1 MNNSLSP
8 RLWQALSE
16 HYQKISPLHMRDLF
30 HSDPQRFEKFSIC
43 WGDFLFDYSKNRITE
58 ETLSLLLQAVTEV
71 DLPGYI
77 EKMFSGERINFT
89 ENRPVLHIALRNR
102 SERPIYVEGKD
113 VMVDVKRVLEKMKNF
128 AEAVRSKRWKG
139 YSGKPIKDIVN
150 IGIGGS
156 DLGPRMVT
164 HALKAYGHKE
174 LNVHFVSNVDGTDIA
189 EVLKAIE
196 LDSTLFIISSK
207 TFTTKETLTNAQT
220 VRKQLIDYFG
230 DPKAIEKHVVAI
242 STNEKAVKDFGINPE
257 NMFEFWD
264 WVGGRYSLWSAI
276 GLSIVLYIGMDQ
288 FEELLYG
295 AYLVDEHFRNSPL
308 EKNIPVIMG
317 LLGFWYGNFFGAQTY
332 GIFPYDQYLELFPA
346 YLQQLDMESNGK
358 RIRRNGTI
366 VTYTTG
372 PILWG
377 NTCTN
382 GQHSFFQLLHQGTHL
397 IPSDFIAPIQTHN
410 PIGNHHLILLSN
422 FFAQTEALMKG
433 KTEQEAK
440 EEMQK
445 AKMNPEAIEKLL
457 PHRTFPGNRPSNSF
471 LIQKITP
478 RILGSLIAFY
488 EHKIFVE
495 GLLWDI
501 NSFDQWGVELGKQL
515 ATRVEEEL
523 TTGSLLYEHDAST
536 KGLIE
541 FYLKESK

>member
-1 MNNSLSP
+1 M
-8 RLWQALSE
+8 
-16 HYQKISPLHMRDLF
+16 
-30 HSDPQRFEKFSIC
+30 
-43 WGDFLFDYSKNRITE
+43 
-58 ETLSLLLQAVTEV
+58 LLQAVTEV

-77 EKMFSGERINFT
+77 EKMFSGKRINFT
-89 ENRPVLHIALRNR
+89 ENRPVLHVALRNR
-102 SERPIYVEGKD
+102 SERPIYVDGKD

-164 HALKAYGHKE
+164 HALKPYGHKE

-207 TFTTKETLTNAQT
+207 TFTTKETLTNAHT

-242 STNEKAVKDFGINPE
+242 STNEKAVKDFGISPE

-332 GIFPYDQYLELFPA
+332 GIFPYDQYLELFPV

-358 RIRRNGTI
+358 RIRRNGTV
-366 VTYTTG
+366 VTYPTG

-377 NTCTN
+377 NPCTN

-445 AKMNPEAIEKLL
+445 AKLNPEAIEKLL

-478 RILGSLIAFY
+478 RTLGSLIAFY
-488 EHKIFVE
+488 EHKVFVE

-523 TTGSLLYEHDAST
+523 TAGSLLYEHDAST

-541 FYLKESK
+541 FYLKHSK